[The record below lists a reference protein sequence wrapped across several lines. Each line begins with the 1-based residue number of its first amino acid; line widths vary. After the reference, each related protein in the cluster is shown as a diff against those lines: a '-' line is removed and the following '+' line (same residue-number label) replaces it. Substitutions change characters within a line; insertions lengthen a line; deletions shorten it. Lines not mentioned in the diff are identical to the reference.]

1 MVRPAL
7 SPTAAS
13 PPTYQ
18 WDIYCWVVDNFGDA
32 GVCLRLA
39 RDLVGLG
46 HRVRLFINDA
56 DALDWLATDTD
67 RARITVLPWSETPW
81 DHGHPPDVI
90 VEAFGCDLPDTV
102 VSAIA
107 AAPQTTWINLEYL
120 SAEPYAAACH
130 GLASPVM
137 SGPAKGHVKW
147 FFYPGFTPD
156 TGGLLGPEPDP
167 LQDAAHPSSPAAWVA
182 ASPLPKVGVFSYE
195 SPGLETLVSAA
206 RAGRI
211 ALFAASGRSAAAIQ
225 QYAAVQPPAP
235 PLVYL
240 EPMSQPQ
247 FDAFLAAMDINV
259 VRGEDSLVRALWTG
273 KPFIWHIYPQDD
285 GAHHVKLRAF
295 LDWLSPPAE
304 VRALMT
310 AWNQPTTSPAQI
322 DGLWTRCQART
333 VYTEWEICVQGAVAR
348 LSQQWPLAQ
357 QLAHF
362 VWSKKR
368 LANTNG

>member
-7 SPTAAS
+7 TPTAAS
-13 PPTYQ
+13 PPAYQ
-18 WDIYCWVVDNFGDA
+18 WDIYCWVIDNFGDA

-56 DALDWLATDTD
+56 GPLDWLATDTD

-107 AAPQTTWINLEYL
+107 AAPQTTWVNLEYL

-167 LQDAAHPSSPAAWVA
+167 LQDAAHPSPPAAWVA

-195 SPGLETLVSAA
+195 SPGLETLVAPRA
-206 RAGRI
+206 RV
-211 ALFAASGRSAAAIQ
+211 ASR
-225 QYAAVQPPAP
+225 YLP
-235 PLVYL
+235 PLVAVRR
-240 EPMSQPQ
+240 PFSNTRPSSQ
-247 FDAFLAAMDINV
+247 
-259 VRGEDSLVRALWTG
+259 
-273 KPFIWHIYPQDD
+273 
-285 GAHHVKLRAF
+285 
-295 LDWLSPPAE
+295 
-304 VRALMT
+304 
-310 AWNQPTTSPAQI
+310 
-322 DGLWTRCQART
+322 
-333 VYTEWEICVQGAVAR
+333 
-348 LSQQWPLAQ
+348 
-357 QLAHF
+357 
-362 VWSKKR
+362 
-368 LANTNG
+368 